1 MFLKLVHNDPAIA
14 AGSSFTIDQVQYNLI
29 HRISE
34 DPNSLCL
41 KTSDETMIF
50 AQTPGH
56 KGWLW
61 ISSDIP
67 ATERTS
73 LIHELIN
80 HITGVT
86 LPGITGDPQ
95 TAQMFAEIFSKINN
109 VQYETDMTMEAYHCP
124 KLINPQGVKGES
136 LKAAEQHVDVVAEYL
151 AGFMRDAFGTPAV
164 PSSQETKAATMI
176 AAGGLYLWIV
186 NGHPVAKA
194 NISHRSPRHARIN
207 AVFTPIQHRKNGY
220 ASALVAELCKIIES
234 ENRIPMLYADVKNPD
249 SNKVYQNIGF
259 QKCGLIEEIKFF

>member
-1 MFLKLVHNDPAIA
+1 MFLKLIHNDTAITE
-14 AGSSFTIDQVQYNLI
+14 GSPFTSDEVQYNLI

-41 KTSDETMIF
+41 KTQDEKMIF

-61 ISSDIP
+61 ISNDIP
-67 ATERTS
+67 SKERTS
-73 LIHELIN
+73 LINELIN
-80 HITGVT
+80 QLAEVPLQGV
-86 LPGITGDPQ
+86 TGDPK
-95 TAQMFAEIFSKINN
+95 TARMFTEIFSKINN

-124 KLINPQGVKGES
+124 KLIKPQGVEGE
-136 LKAAEQHVDVVAEYL
+136 LIKAAEQHVDVVADYL
-151 AGFMRDAFGTPAV
+151 AGFMRDAFGTTV
-164 PSSQETKAATMI
+164 EPSSQQTRAATMI
-176 AAGGLYLWIV
+176 AGGGLYLWIV
-186 NGHPVAKA
+186 NGQPVAKA

-220 ASALVAELCKIIES
+220 ASSLVAELCEIIES
-234 ENRIPMLYADVKNPD
+234 EKRIPMLYADVKNPD

>member
-1 MFLKLVHNDPAIA
+1 MFSKLVPNDPAIA
-14 AGSSFTIDQVQYNLI
+14 AGSPFTIDEVQYNLI

-34 DPNSLCL
+34 DRNSLCL
-41 KTSDETMIF
+41 KTPGEKVIF
-50 AQTPGH
+50 AQTPWH

-61 ISSDIP
+61 ISNDIL
-67 ATERTS
+67 ATEQTS

-80 HITGVT
+80 HLTRVS

-95 TAQMFAEIFSKINN
+95 TAQMFAGIFSKINN
-109 VQYETDMTMEAYHCP
+109 LRYETEMTMEAYHCP
-124 KLINPQGVKGES
+124 TLIKPQGVKGEI
-136 LKAAEQHVDVVAEYL
+136 LKATDEHVDVVADYL
-151 AGFMRDAFGTPAV
+151 AGFMRDAFGTQV
-164 PSSQETKAATMI
+164 EPSSQQTRAATMI

-186 NGHPVAKA
+186 NGHPVAQA

-207 AVFTPIQHRKNGY
+207 AVFTPTQHRKHGY